1 MKAAAHELKG
11 LIGYYSCNIPGLN
24 FPLMALID
32 YKGFRVIAMSI
43 LPINAKTI
51 KYGMSNNFYL
61 FPFIVVVHFAFNQ
74 KFGANAALF

>member
-24 FPLMALID
+24 FPLMAMID

-43 LPINAKTI
+43 LPINSKTI
-51 KYGMSNNFYL
+51 KYGTRTKQCCL
-61 FPFIVVVHFAFNQ
+61 L
-74 KFGANAALF
+74 ANKLN

>member
-24 FPLMALID
+24 FPLMAMID

-43 LPINAKTI
+43 LPINSKTI
-51 KYGMSNNFYL
+51 KYGT
-61 FPFIVVVHFAFNQ
+61 
-74 KFGANAALF
+74 